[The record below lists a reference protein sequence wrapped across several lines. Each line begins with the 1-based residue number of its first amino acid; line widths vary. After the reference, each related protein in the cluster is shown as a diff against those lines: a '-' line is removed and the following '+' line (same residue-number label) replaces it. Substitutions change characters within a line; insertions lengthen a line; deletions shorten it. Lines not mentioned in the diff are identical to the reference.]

1 MNEEMPSDDQLLEW
15 LNQFAVLSD
24 PVPERLLAAA
34 REAFSLRELDAR
46 VAELVHDSVVD
57 TPAAPVPDLRS
68 RMLSFESGDVAVEC
82 AVTAYA
88 SRRDIYGQLVG
99 GNAQVVD
106 AEVAGRAAVT
116 VRVDANGCFGV
127 RGLASGPVRLR
138 CRLADGTTLV
148 TSWAVILDPQSGY
161 CDPQS
166 GYCVGRLRYVRP
178 EGVVQRN
185 HPRSPACS
193 RRQPGACLSR

>member
-1 MNEEMPSDDQLLEW
+1 MGTSHPGGNMNEEMPPDELLAW
-15 LNQFAVLSD
+15 LNQFAVLCD
-24 PVPERLLAAA
+24 PVPEPLLVAA
-34 REAFSLRELDAR
+34 REAFSLRELHAR

-57 TPAAPVPDLRS
+57 TPAAPVPDIRS

-148 TSWAVILDPQSGY
+148 TSWAVILDLLFRSPAGY

-166 GYCVGRLRYVRP
+166 GSIV
-178 EGVVQRN
+178 
-185 HPRSPACS
+185 S
-193 RRQPGACLSR
+193 RDTASGG